1 MRISIRNYVR
11 INNIKTDI
19 QNITLNK
26 KETFRTIML
35 LSIFCLSF
43 HD

>member
-1 MRISIRNYVR
+1 MRISLWSYAR
-11 INNIKTDI
+11 IDNIKTDI